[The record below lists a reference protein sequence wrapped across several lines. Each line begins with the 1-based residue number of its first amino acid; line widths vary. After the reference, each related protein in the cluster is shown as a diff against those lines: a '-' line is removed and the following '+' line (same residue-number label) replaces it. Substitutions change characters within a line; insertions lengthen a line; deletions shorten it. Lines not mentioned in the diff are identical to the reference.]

1 MARLQAMASTSS
13 PSEPAQDG
21 PGLEN
26 RLGGGLGGTEVFD
39 PKAQLYAVNYIYIYN
54 IYII

>member
-1 MARLQAMASTSS
+1 MASTSS

-39 PKAQLYAVNYIYIYN
+39 PKAQLYAVNYIYN
-54 IYII
+54 IYYIEL